1 MNTDVKSGSSRAT
14 ANKDAHLDLAG
25 IREAQAQARAD
36 PEDLG
41 CVAAMT
47 ARPGSNRR
55 IALETARLTVKG
67 GMPDDRWARDSTDR
81 PEIQLA
87 VMSLSIASLLANGQP
102 LTLCGDNL
110 ILDLDLSDENL
121 PAGTRLKVGSATLEV
136 TPEPHDGCLKFR
148 ERFGG
153 DALRFVSDPTKR
165 HLNRRGIYMKVVED
179 GDVALQDAVSIV
191 SRGPDPAP

>member
-1 MNTDVKSGSSRAT
+1 MNTNVESGSSRAT
-14 ANKDAHLDLAG
+14 ADKGAHLDLAS
-25 IREAQAQARAD
+25 IHEAQAQARAD
-36 PEDLG
+36 PKDQG
-41 CVAAMT
+41 RVAAMT
-47 ARPGSNRR
+47 ARPGSDKRL
-55 IALETARLTVKG
+55 ALETARLTVSG
-67 GMPDDRWARDSTDR
+67 GMPGDRWAKDSTDR

-87 VMSLSIASLLANGQP
+87 VMSFSVARLLANGQP
-102 LTLCGDNL
+102 LTLSGDSL

-148 ERFGG
+148 KRFGG
-153 DALRFVSDPTKR
+153 DALRFVSDPAMR

-191 SRGPDPAP
+191 SRETNPAP